1 MILKIHFQTRKY
13 MSFPK
18 KFETEKKSFIL
29 QMCTSEALVGGKSWG
44 LVKVIMI
51 HGRKDKEM
59 GLIWT
64 RENMLHYS
72 NY

>member
-1 MILKIHFQTRKY
+1 
-13 MSFPK
+13 
-18 KFETEKKSFIL
+18 
-29 QMCTSEALVGGKSWG
+29 MCASEVLVGGKSWG

-51 HGRKDKEM
+51 DGPKDKEM

>member
-1 MILKIHFQTRKY
+1 MC
-13 MSFPK
+13 FPK
-18 KFETEKKSFIL
+18 KIPNGKKSFIF
-29 QMCTSEALVGGKSWG
+29 QMCASEVLVGGKSWG

-51 HGRKDKEM
+51 DGPKDKEM